1 MEQKEAPR
9 IILPGQ
15 ADPETR
21 RKRLFSSRDL
31 RATTIGWEIALP
43 IVIGPVIGFFID
55 RSKGTGVR
63 WTLILLG
70 VGLFASVTSI
80 VRYVSHEMHI
90 MRRDEEAKRKEAE
103 AKRREE
109 ERRAITRRYFDS

>member
-1 MEQKEAPR
+1 MEEKKAPK

-43 IVIGPVIGFFID
+43 IVIGPLIGFFID

-70 VGLFASVTSI
+70 VGLFVAVTAV

-103 AKRREE
+103 EKLKEE
-109 ERRAITRRYFDS
+109 ERRVVPRRYFDS

>member
-1 MEQKEAPR
+1 MEEKEAPR

-43 IVIGPVIGFFID
+43 IVMGPLIGFFID

-70 VGLFASVTSI
+70 LGLFASVTSI

-103 AKRREE
+103 EKLKEE
-109 ERRAITRRYFDS
+109 ERRVVPRRYFDS